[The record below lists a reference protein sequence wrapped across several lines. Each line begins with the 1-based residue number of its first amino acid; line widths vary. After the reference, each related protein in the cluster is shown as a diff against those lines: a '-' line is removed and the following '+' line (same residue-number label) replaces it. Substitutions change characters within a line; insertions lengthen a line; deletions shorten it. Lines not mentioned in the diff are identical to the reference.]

1 MRYRDL
7 LASSL
12 SAHMQ
17 FVRGEIHSP
26 GRGIKKNQILD
37 PNRMS
42 CDGLAGN
49 GEENV
54 DEAHNRCAS
63 GALFLL
69 CFPPRNCPIQ
79 VWRWRNN
86 WKRRQHTYIQTSTQR
101 SSSETN
107 SFARCH
113 KALGGLLVLDD
124 SAPCSRGGRG
134 VTGRRVKG

>member
-86 WKRRQHTYIQTSTQR
+86 WKRRQHTYMQNKHSKEFVRNELFRTLSQSI
-101 SSSETN
+101 
-107 SFARCH
+107 
-113 KALGGLLVLDD
+113 
-124 SAPCSRGGRG
+124 GRAVG
-134 VTGRRVKG
+134 PR